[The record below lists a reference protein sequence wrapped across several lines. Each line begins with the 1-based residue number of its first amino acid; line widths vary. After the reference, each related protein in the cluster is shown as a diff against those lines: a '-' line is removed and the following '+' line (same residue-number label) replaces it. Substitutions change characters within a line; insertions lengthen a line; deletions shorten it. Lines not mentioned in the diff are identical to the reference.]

1 MRVCSECGKEIDV
14 VNDGYVKILD
24 NFLQTKYF
32 ETDELNCFC
41 SEECLLEYL
50 MAETIY
56 EEEN

>member
-1 MRVCSECGKEIDV
+1 MRVCSKCGKEIDV

-24 NFLQTKYF
+24 NFLQVNYF

-41 SEECLLEYL
+41 SNEFLLEHL

-56 EEEN
+56 DEDD

>member
-1 MRVCSECGKEIDV
+1 MRVCSECEKEIDV

-24 NFLQTKYF
+24 NFLQIKYF

-41 SEECLLEYL
+41 SKECLLEYL

-56 EEEN
+56 DEDD